1 MSDSATRMRTVR
13 QWAEKAEHD
22 LRNAEH
28 TLTLQD
34 DCPFDTVCFH
44 GQQCAEKYVK
54 ALLVLRS
61 VGFPKTHDLVVLVEL
76 VPPDLSLGAELAEL
90 AVLNRYG
97 VEARYPG
104 DWEPITREDAEQ
116 ACGTARKIRETVRNL
131 LTPETKGQ

>member
-76 VPPDLSLGAELAEL
+76 VPPDLSLGVELAEL

-104 DWEPITREDAEQ
+104 DWEPITREDAKQ

-131 LTPETKGQ
+131 LPAET